1 MTSTLQITFDVGDP
15 PRLPEFWATTLDYV
29 VEPPPTPHESWE
41 DFLKSQE
48 IPESE
53 WGRFSAIVDPAE
65 RIPLPPPAVDVPAP
79 QISPT
84 PQLNYPHEIPV
95 SNPRHSR
102 SRRHNRHDG
111 RIRQNPLLPLEI
123 YRQPVATGVA
133 VFTIGYVLIGIKFA
147 RDQQSDQATNK
158 TTESDNGDS

>member
-84 PQLNYPHEIPV
+84 PQLNYPHEIPL
-95 SNPRHSR
+95 SNPRHPR

-133 VFTIGYVLIGIKFA
+133 VFAIGYVLVGIKFA

-158 TTESDNGDS
+158 TTESDSGDS